1 MVLKPHII
9 VFLSVLCRGS
19 TGKFIFFYCKYY
31 YPARSDMSGFMHES
45 FFFSYTTC
53 ICYGFFLMLGTVGF
67 VPLCCS
73 CGAYIGTSNVSKFFL
88 FLSINFTKPSYCSDS
103 NDIKPSA

>member
-45 FFFSYTTC
+45 FFFSYATC

-67 VPLCCS
+67 CASV
-73 CGAYIGTSNVSKFFL
+73 L
-88 FLSINFTKPSYCSDS
+88 FLWRIYWN
-103 NDIKPSA
+103 IKCE